1 MQLEVS
7 PDVPEPR
14 LLRLAV
20 ARFYVV
26 SLGSQ
31 TGREK
36 ASERGVGAKE
46 IISLKVI

>member
-14 LLRLAV
+14 LLRLAL

-26 SLGSQ
+26 SLGFQ

-36 ASERGVGAKE
+36 ARERGVGGKE